1 MRIFEMKK
9 IALVLLLVG
18 GLGVMSVGMVQASPI
33 VVGGPWYAFEFG
45 FPPTFAVGVAT
56 HDSAD
61 PGIPP
66 WTYDAATA
74 TSVKITDSYTAG
86 DMFSLYDFNVF
97 VGTTSTVP
105 TTALGTTNP
114 TPDVDYLDPLLS
126 HGLFILPA
134 GNHSLTIQTY
144 QVYAGAEN
152 FPPPVGVAFFRVDA
166 NAAPLPPSAWLL
178 GSGLLGLVGWRR
190 FRKS

>member
-1 MRIFEMKK
+1 MKK

-18 GLGVMSVGMVQASPI
+18 GLGVMSVGMVQASPV

-45 FPPTFAVGVAT
+45 FPGTFAVGTAT

-61 PGIPP
+61 PGLPP

-74 TSVKITDSYTAG
+74 TSVKITDSYSAG
-86 DMFSLYDFNVF
+86 DMFSLYDLGVL
-97 VGTTSTVP
+97 VGTTSIVN
-105 TTALGTTNP
+105 TAAIGTTNP

-126 HGLFILPA
+126 HGLFTLAP
-134 GNHSLTIQTY
+134 GHHELTIQTY

-152 FPPPVGVAFFRVDA
+152 FPAPVGVAFFQVT
-166 NAAPLPPSAWLL
+166 APLPPGAWLL
-178 GSGLLGLVGWRR
+178 GTGLLGLIGFRR